1 MANHSKRYVLT
12 GVITVIPIMVTVF
25 VIAFFIDLLS
35 GFGRLKV
42 LLLAKLVQPYSPEL
56 AQSLIELPWLQAA
69 LAILL
74 TLGLFYLL
82 GWAVSRILGRRILR
96 VVESL
101 LARIP
106 MVTTIYGATKQLL
119 DAFSVDQAK
128 MQRVVLIEFPREG
141 MKTIGFVTQ
150 TMIDESGG
158 GELASVYV
166 PTAPNPTSGYLVIVP
181 VADLLPLDWTIEEAM
196 TFVIA
201 GGATAPRSIRYRDP
215 APSQERDPPSP

>member
-1 MANHSKRYVLT
+1 MANYSRRYVLT
-12 GVITVIPIMVTVF
+12 GIITVIPILVTVF
-25 VIAFFIDLLS
+25 VISFFIDLLS
-35 GFGRLKV
+35 GFGRPKV
-42 LLLAKLVQPYSPEL
+42 LFLAKTVQPYSPEL
-56 AQSLIELPWLQAA
+56 ALTLIDLPWLQTA
-69 LAILL
+69 LAVVL

-96 VVESL
+96 DVESM

-141 MKTIGFVTQ
+141 MKTVGFVTQ

-166 PTAPNPTSGYLVIVP
+166 PTAPNPTSGYLVIIP
-181 VADLLPLDWTIEEAM
+181 VGSLVPLDWTVEQAM

-201 GGATAPRSIRYRDP
+201 GGATAPQSIRYSHPASSPQTDP
-215 APSQERDPPSP
+215 TSS